1 MVTRINGAL
10 HARFDPQLRAKAP
23 ELENAIKAFIRHLVA
38 YEAELGIRSRAR
50 KDSDQRKFAIAVEA
64 VACNLLISTFLEV
77 DAAIAVPLD
86 NNMMWGANR
95 YRNLVYGRHFLVL
108 FDLLERLKVL
118 KRVTKGYRFSK
129 TAKAPSLFKI
139 TLDLGKHFP
148 KVTPASFR
156 REQEPEVLILKSGRD
171 DDGNATLINYSES
184 QKTRTLRRQLQR
196 INDWLLNADIE
207 LIGSDAAARFG
218 KEGEVIASYRRT
230 LRRTFN
236 NKSWQQ
242 GGRLSGGFWMTM
254 PREDR
259 FRQIRVNGM
268 PVADVDYQQ
277 LFPRLAYVRARAP
290 QPTGDLYDVLGD
302 GTGRDGFKLLLNALL
317 FTRGP
322 LRRWPRDCSPLLPQL
337 NLKQALALLEQKH
350 EPISRLF
357 ETGIGFELMFAE
369 SQLLIAVVT
378 HLFESGIPTL
388 PLHDAVLVPGPDA
401 AAAKAA
407 MEYAF
412 CSSTAQPRAFVKID
426 FGPVK

>member
-1 MVTRINGAL
+1 M
-10 HARFDPQLRAKAP
+10 RFDPQLRARTP
-23 ELENAIKAFIRHLVA
+23 ELREAIGRFTHYLIAQEDK
-38 YEAELGIRSRAR
+38 LGLRSRAR
-50 KDSDQRKFAIAVEA
+50 KDEDLRKFTIAVEA
-64 VACNLLISTFLEV
+64 VACNLLIQDLLRE
-77 DAAIAVPLD
+77 DAALAVPLD

-95 YRNLVYGRHFLVL
+95 YRNPVYGQHFLGL
-108 FDLLERLKVL
+108 LDLLERLKPL
-118 KRVTKGYRFSK
+118 KRVTTGYRFSK
-129 TAKAPSLFKI
+129 AAKAPSLFK
-139 TLDLGKHFP
+139 TVTSLGKRFP
-148 KVTPASFR
+148 RVTPASFR
-156 REQEPEVLILKSGRD
+156 REQEPEILVLKSGRD

-207 LIGSDAAARFG
+207 LIGSDAAARLG

-290 QPTGDLYDVLGD
+290 QPTGDLYDVMGD

-350 EPISRLF
+350 EPIARLF

-378 HLFESGIPTL
+378 HLFESGIPAL
-388 PLHDAVLVPGPDA
+388 PLHDAVLVRRPDA

-412 CSSTAQPRAFVKID
+412 CSSTAQPRAFVKVD
-426 FGPVK
+426 FGLKK